1 LLANP
6 RIYPQLRLNGI
17 FLLTGPFPQAGHSY
31 NLQCMESRR
40 PSLTAYGAALHRAA
54 HQVVDVPPV
63 FTDPLALRI
72 VGPEV
77 ADELRA
83 GRDRHTEIAASR
95 MRAFLAVRSRYTED
109 CFAQAAAGG
118 VAQYVV
124 LGAGLDTFAYRTDRR
139 DLRIF
144 EVDHPATQGWKRER
158 LASAGIG
165 IPETLTYAPVDFER
179 ETLHEGL
186 KRAGLDFDRPAF
198 FAWLGVVPYLSR
210 EAIDATLGFVA
221 RETKRTS
228 EILFDYAEP
237 MEGRSAAQREA
248 LAELARR
255 VAEIGEPLRSFF
267 KPDDL
272 QRDLRA
278 HGFSFVEDADTAAL
292 TARYFLNRTDG
303 LALGG
308 TAHIMRARL

>member
-1 LLANP
+1 ME
-6 RIYPQLRLNGI
+6 
-17 FLLTGPFPQAGHSY
+17 HS
-31 NLQCMESRR
+31 R

-54 HQVVDVPPV
+54 HQIVDAPPV
-63 FTDPLALRI
+63 FSDPLALRI
-72 VGPEV
+72 VGPQAAE
-77 ADELRA
+77 DLQA
-83 GRDRHTEIAASR
+83 GRDRHSQTAASR

-109 CFAQAAAGG
+109 CFAEAATRG
-118 VAQYVV
+118 VDQYVV
-124 LGAGLDTFAYRTDRR
+124 LGAGLDTFAYRNDRR
-139 DLRIF
+139 DLRVF

-179 ETLHEGL
+179 ETLHDGL
-186 KRAGLDFDRPAF
+186 RRAGLDFDKPVF

-210 EAIDATLGFVA
+210 DAIDATLGFVVRDMK
-221 RETKRTS
+221 RES

-237 MEGRSAAQREA
+237 MENRNAVQSRA
-248 LAELARR
+248 LAELAKR

-267 KPDDL
+267 QPAEL

-278 HGFSFVEDADTAAL
+278 LGFSFVEDADAAAL
-292 TARYFLNRTDG
+292 NARYFSQRNDG

-308 TAHIMRARL
+308 TAHVMRARV